1 MASLT
6 LRIDLPRAGAVGPG
20 KIRLL
25 ELIDAAGSISAA
37 GRAMDMSYRR
47 AWLLVEELNHL
58 FREPVATT
66 KLGGRSGGGAALTP
80 FGHSLVR
87 HYRAMEAAAAAAAS
101 PHLAALDAAAVGGAK
116 SQRRTKPRPSSAHAS

>member
-1 MASLT
+1 
-6 LRIDLPRAGAVGPG
+6 
-20 KIRLL
+20 
-25 ELIDAAGSISAA
+25 
-37 GRAMDMSYRR
+37 MSYRR

-66 KLGGRSGGGAALTP
+66 KLGGRSGGGAVLTP

-101 PHLAALDAAAVGGAK
+101 SHLAALDAASAGRARPH
-116 SQRRTKPRPSSAHAS
+116 RRAKPRPAAAQAS